1 MSDEN
6 KVGLQEKVGNELKSD
21 KKFLIRVV
29 VIAILLVVGY
39 YLFSPF
45 QNCMRKME
53 NEFFCVKNTGW

>member
-6 KVGLQEKVGNELKSD
+6 KVGLLDKVGNELKSD

-45 QNCMRKME
+45 QNCMRNMGSHS
-53 NEFFCVKNTGW
+53 FCVKNTGW